1 MSSSIE
7 VRKLSKSYGSKLV
20 IDDLSFD
27 VEAGVV
33 TGFLGPNGS
42 GKSTTMRLIVGL
54 DHPDRGNARVQGVAY
69 ADLRQPLRTVGTLL
83 DAEAVHPGR
92 SAFNHLLYLA
102 QTQMIPR
109 VRVEQVLELV
119 GLTAAKSER
128 TGSYS
133 LGMRKRL
140 GIGAAL
146 LGDPPVLILDEPV
159 NGLDPDGI
167 LWIRTLMKHLA
178 SEGRTVF
185 VSSHLMSEMAMTA
198 DHLIVIDNGSL
209 IADCTTKELIAS
221 GGQASVLVR
230 SSDSRALAGYITAAG
245 GNTDFGE
252 HDVLTVR
259 GLSARRVG
267 ELADQFDIVLY
278 ELTPMAASLEEA
290 FMTLTHP
297 SSMPPESAPTSL
309 GPDKVLS

>member
-1 MSSSIE
+1 MSPSIE
-7 VRKLSKSYGSKLV
+7 VRELSKSYGSKLV

-27 VEAGVV
+27 VEAGVI

-54 DHPDRGNARVQGVAY
+54 DHPDHGSARVGGVAY
-69 ADLRQPLRTVGTLL
+69 ARLPQPLRTVGTLL

-102 QTQMIPR
+102 QTQLISRHR
-109 VRVEQVLELV
+109 VDQVLELV
-119 GLTAAKSER
+119 GLVDVKRER
-128 TGSYS
+128 AGSFS

-140 GIGAAL
+140 GIAAAL
-146 LGDPPVLILDEPV
+146 LGDPPVLILDEPI

-167 LWIRTLMKHLA
+167 LWMRNLMRQLA
-178 SEGRTVF
+178 GEGRTVF

-198 DHLIVIDNGSL
+198 DNLIVIEHGRL

-221 GGQASVLVR
+221 SGQASVLVR
-230 SSDSRALAGYITAAG
+230 SSDPSELAARIATAG
-245 GNTDFGE
+245 GKPVVGE
-252 HDVLTVR
+252 HDLLTVR
-259 GLSARRVG
+259 GLSARSVG
-267 ELADQFDIVLY
+267 ELADRFGIVLY
-278 ELTPMAASLEEA
+278 ELTPMDASLEEA

-297 SSMPPESAPTSL
+297 TAMAHESAHTTIAM
-309 GPDKVLS
+309 KEVLS